1 MNEWNNSTIRSSI
14 AEKTPSVFHM
24 SISLPSSFL
33 LLFWSSPVFVISTLW
48 THSSDCCHCQ
58 RNWETSC
65 PNLPPQAPGMSV
77 LCPLLFCFHQLQVML
92 HLAYLADVK
101 RVNKVHIHVYSQ
113 CLHIKIKFL
122 GTIRWMK
129 ESFLWF
135 SGQRCSHPY
144 WAARARLHTPAFS
157 S

>member
-1 MNEWNNSTIRSSI
+1 MNEWNNSTICSSV

-24 SISLPSSFL
+24 SISTSCLCHLYFMNSL
-33 LLFWSSPVFVISTLW
+33 LRLLSLSEKVRNSLSKSSP
-48 THSSDCCHCQ
+48 
-58 RNWETSC
+58 TS
-65 PNLPPQAPGMSV
+65 GMSV
-77 LCPLLFCFHQLQVML
+77 RSPLLLYFPQLL

-135 SGQRCSHPY
+135 SGQRCSHHY
-144 WAARARLHTPAFS
+144 WAARARLHTSCFQLIEQLE
-157 S
+157 